1 MDGETCTRQVLLW
14 VMSCGARHLLAPVT
28 GKNWPEGLAMIEKA
42 KAAGAKTQRE
52 RDYIAA
58 LELFYKDHDTRDH
71 TMRVAAYE
79 QAMGVLAAHYPD
91 DLEASVK
98 EDSHA
103 RK

>member
-1 MDGETCTRQVLLW
+1 VGDVLRSETF
-14 VMSCGARHLLAPVT
+14 T
-28 GKNWPEGLAMIEKA
+28 GKNLPEGLAMIEKA